1 MFDKRK
7 KTEWGV
13 LSLYVANF
21 FGKLLNSLK
30 SVINTV
36 SEGTSFLVFEL
47 AASRAIIKQIE
58 KRKHSLLNRL

>member
-21 FGKLLNSLK
+21 FEKLLNSLK